1 MSTSRKTLSPTPN
14 SQAWAII
21 ILLTIILATIYLNRI
36 NTVISIS
43 ERRFE
48 AMMLKGEI
56 KEVVLIVN
64 KDLVEITLK
73 SEVLEQEPYKSELEK
88 HNYLAAKH
96 SPVYTF
102 RTPSVRVFND
112 NFKALEAKMTPD
124 KRIGYTTK
132 EPYDIASLINWGFG
146 CFLIFGFWFLMRR
159 MSGGGPG
166 GQIFSIGKSKASL
179 FDAEKSI
186 KVTFKDIAGL
196 HEAKEEVMEIV
207 EFLKTPEKFTKLG
220 GKIPKGALLIGPPGT
235 GKTLLAKAVA
245 GEAGVPFF
253 SLSGSD
259 FVEMFVGVGAARVRD
274 LFNRAKG
281 KAPCIIFID
290 EIDAVGRSRGR
301 GQMPGGNDERE
312 NTLNSL
318 LVEMDGFAT
327 DSGVII
333 LAATNRPDVLDE
345 ALLRPGRF
353 DRQISLDKPD
363 ILDREAIL
371 KVHSKAIK
379 LAPDVDVTKL
389 AAQTPGFAGA
399 ELANVC
405 NEAALIAARKHKQK
419 VDMADFQDAI
429 DRVIGGLE
437 KKNKII
443 SPQEKEIV
451 AYHEAGHA
459 VTGWFL
465 EHAHPLVKVSIVPR
479 GVAALGYAQ
488 YLPKEQFLY
497 QTEQLLDELCMSLGG
512 RAAEEL
518 TFGKVSTG
526 ALRDLEKVSKMAYSM
541 VSIYGM
547 NDKIGNI
554 SFHNPQQGE
563 YSFTKPYSESTAKII
578 DEEVRGMIEKS
589 YTRAKELLHT
599 KKQELETIAQ
609 ALLEKEVIFQKDLEQ
624 MIGKRPYSKEKQED
638 SAKKTSMGIEK
649 ADDTPDIEGA

>member
-166 GQIFSIGKSKASL
+166 GQIFSIGKSKAAL